1 MPGDVTTTG
10 RPAASSKERA
20 LWLLEQ
26 LVPES
31 GLNNIGVAFKAS
43 GALRRDALEAAL
55 AILLSRYETLRTVFF
70 DGHGELLKEL
80 IPAKEFAVAVE
91 PLELPGPEPAEG
103 LGGAGADLSAF
114 VGAPF
119 AFDGHPLVRA
129 GLASCPDGDVFCLAI
144 HHLVFD
150 GISAAIFLRQFI
162 PVYDSIAAGRPL
174 PAGASATQEPLR
186 EPEPRA
192 AALTFW
198 RENLRGFVPD
208 GLDLWC
214 GSPRRTRPTM
224 AGGTVMH
231 VLAAETHTAV
241 QRLQREVRAPAAAIL
256 LAAYFATLAAHGA
269 GPDLVV
275 GSPLD
280 VRGPQ
285 AAAAVGYHVNV
296 VPLRLRVDFGES
308 FRQLARRTRDVFLAA
323 MANADV
329 SVDDLAA
336 ELPRLGSS
344 WQTTL
349 YRHMFNLLPEATGGE
364 LTVAGQPA
372 ALLAAENGFS
382 KFDLELFVIPSA
394 TEIRFRVRYRTEILA
409 RDDVEAF
416 LRRYEAFLLAAA
428 AAADRPVSET
438 AGWTDQDRAI
448 IDQANGRDRAAGPA
462 SVPAAI
468 LAQVRAAPQAAAV
481 TDSERTLTYHQL
493 WTAAVAVRDQL
504 AGAGTRPGDV
514 VALLVART
522 AEAAVGLL
530 GSWLAGAAVLF
541 LDTGEDAA
549 GQAGRL
555 RAVGAAL
562 LLTSPGTTAPAGD
575 GLPPART
582 FQVSAAENREGKPA
596 IAAGELPAPLSA
608 AVLVHGDRE
617 PGPGAATVLSHAGL
631 AATAAHFAAELAA
644 GPATGTLAL
653 APFAGTGAL
662 LELCLPLSTAGRAVI
677 APDTARRDGLI
688 LRDLVVRH
696 DIGIVQPPPALPG
709 RLLEAAIA
717 ARPGLRVL
725 VPDAQLPASLAIRLT
740 AAGAQLHNVYGAA
753 ETGGWALSSEAG
765 GQGGRARGRPIAGI
779 RAHVAGP
786 DGRELPVGVR
796 GELCLTGD
804 SIARGYHDDPELSR
818 LSFSVAGPHGWHYRT
833 GELARWRPD
842 GTIERLGPIG
852 GQAVVDGHLVNPGDA
867 EAALRDHASVRA
879 AAVLAV
885 DSPDGDDEL
894 VAFAEVCGLP
904 GPPDRV
910 SQLASGL
917 REHLRASLPPAAVPR
932 RVICLDTLPA
942 GPRGQADRDALIR
955 LARSQPSVPA
965 VADDAE
971 GLVSKLVELWREL
984 LGPDVT
990 PDTDFFGAGGFSLL
1004 AARLAQDIE
1013 ECTGLR
1019 VELPEI
1025 FAHPTPTALA
1035 ARLAAIRAE
1044 TGDDV

>member
-80 IPAKEFAVAVE
+80 IPAKEFAVAIE

-103 LGGAGADLSAF
+103 PGGAGADLSAF

-162 PVYDSIAAGRPL
+162 PVYDSISAGRPL
-174 PAGASATQEPLR
+174 PAGASAAQEPLR

-481 TDSERTLTYHQL
+481 TDLPPALDRRGGGPRP
-493 WTAAVAVRDQL
+493 ARRGRDPPGRRGRPARGPHRRGGCRPAGQL
-504 AGAGTRPGDV
+504 AGRGGRAVPGHRRRRGRPG
-514 VALLVART
+514 RT
-522 AEAAVGLL
+522 APRG
-530 GSWLAGAAVLF
+530 GGGAAA
-541 LDTGEDAA
+541 DQSGDNRARR
-549 GQAGRL
+549 GR
-555 RAVGAAL
+555 
-562 LLTSPGTTAPAGD
+562 P
-575 GLPPART
+575 
-582 FQVSAAENREGKPA
+582 
-596 IAAGELPAPLSA
+596 
-608 AVLVHGDRE
+608 
-617 PGPGAATVLSHAGL
+617 
-631 AATAAHFAAELAA
+631 AA
-644 GPATGTLAL
+644 GPHVPGQRRRNPRGETGDRGRGAAR
-653 APFAGTGAL
+653 APVGRRPRPRRPGTRTGHRD
-662 LELCLPLSTAGRAVI
+662 RA
-677 APDTARRDGLI
+677 
-688 LRDLVVRH
+688 
-696 DIGIVQPPPALPG
+696 QPCGPG
-709 RLLEAAIA
+709 RD
-717 ARPGLRVL
+717 RRSLRG
-725 VPDAQLPASLAIRLT
+725 RT
-740 AAGAQLHNVYGAA
+740 
-753 ETGGWALSSEAG
+753 
-765 GQGGRARGRPIAGI
+765 GGRAGHRHAR
-779 RAHVAGP
+779 AGP
-786 DGRELPVGVR
+786 VR
-796 GELCLTGD
+796 RD
-804 SIARGYHDDPELSR
+804 RG
-818 LSFSVAGPHGWHYRT
+818 
-833 GELARWRPD
+833 
-842 GTIERLGPIG
+842 
-852 GQAVVDGHLVNPGDA
+852 
-867 EAALRDHASVRA
+867 
-879 AAVLAV
+879 
-885 DSPDGDDEL
+885 
-894 VAFAEVCGLP
+894 
-904 GPPDRV
+904 
-910 SQLASGL
+910 
-917 REHLRASLPPAAVPR
+917 
-932 RVICLDTLPA
+932 
-942 GPRGQADRDALIR
+942 
-955 LARSQPSVPA
+955 
-965 VADDAE
+965 
-971 GLVSKLVELWREL
+971 
-984 LGPDVT
+984 T
-990 PDTDFFGAGGFSLL
+990 P
-1004 AARLAQDIE
+1004 
-1013 ECTGLR
+1013 
-1019 VELPEI
+1019 
-1025 FAHPTPTALA
+1025 
-1035 ARLAAIRAE
+1035 
-1044 TGDDV
+1044 